1 MDKKIFYS
9 KTTGGFYDTDVHA
22 EDQIPADAIEIS
34 EAAHAAL
41 IESQCLG
48 KTIVSDADGYPV
60 AIDPPG
66 PTSAELWAARRKE
79 AQTSLEE
86 SDITVLRCYENGVP
100 VPKEWVAYRKA
111 LRFIVGAEDG
121 DVSAPFPQQPDRPE
135 GV

>member
-34 EAAHAAL
+34 EADHAAL

-48 KTIVSDADGYPV
+48 KMIGCDADGYPV

-66 PTSAELWAARRKE
+66 PTPAELWAARRKE
-79 AQTSLEE
+79 AQTSLEQ
-86 SDITVLRCYENGVP
+86 SDITVLRCYESGLP
-100 VPKEWVAYRKA
+100 VPKEWVAYRKS
-111 LRFIVGAEDG
+111 LRSIVGAEIG
-121 DVSAPFPQQPDRPE
+121 DLSEPFPQQPERQE